1 MHPRCKMAELQPC
14 KSFLCPHH
22 EGIEGSR
29 GIAHLIL
36 NSALDG
42 V

>member
-1 MHPRCKMAELQPC
+1 MHPRLNMAEPC

-22 EGIEGSR
+22 EGVEGSR
-29 GIAHLIL
+29 GVAQLIR

>member
-1 MHPRCKMAELQPC
+1 MHPRCKMAELRPC
-14 KSFLCPHH
+14 KNFLCPHH

-29 GIAHLIL
+29 GIAQLIL